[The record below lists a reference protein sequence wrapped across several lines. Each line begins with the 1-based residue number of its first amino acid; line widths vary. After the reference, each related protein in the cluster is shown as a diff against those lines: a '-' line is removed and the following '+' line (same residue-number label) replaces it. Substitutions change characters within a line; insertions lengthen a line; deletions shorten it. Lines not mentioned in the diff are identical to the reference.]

1 MRVPP
6 ARTLAHM
13 TSVDGREVITV
24 AVDLGTAELIPD
36 PSRPRGWALF
46 VDGVAQSYVD
56 LDDPLHLEFAYMRR
70 AATAVDAARRRS
82 VAIDV
87 LHLGGGALTL
97 PRYVRAT
104 RPGSRQH
111 VVERDAALYALVRE
125 HLPLPDS
132 SAVRVE
138 IASARAAMAA
148 APTNSYDVIVT
159 DVFVAARM
167 PNEVATE
174 EFVALV
180 VPALRPDGLYVVNV
194 TDLPTLAL
202 TRRLLATLRTGFAD
216 VCVVADPGMLRGR
229 RFGNCLL
236 VASPRPDG
244 LPTAGLIRS
253 RAGDGGPVG
262 LLRDAALDTF
272 IGGARPLRDATVGD
286 APIGVWTV
294 PRRAAEPDIEPPTE
308 RERSRG

>member
-1 MRVPP
+1 MCVRP
-6 ARTLAHM
+6 ARTLADM

-70 AATAVDAARRRS
+70 AATAADAARPRRMT
-82 VAIDV
+82 VDV

-97 PRYVRAT
+97 PRYIAAT

-111 VVERDAALYALVRE
+111 VVERDGSLNALVRE
-125 HLPLPDS
+125 RLPLSDDVGVS
-132 SAVRVE
+132 VE
-138 IASARAAMAA
+138 IASARAAVST
-148 APTNSYDVIVT
+148 APADSYDLIVT

-167 PNEVATE
+167 PNEVATA

-180 VPALRPDGLYVVNV
+180 VPALRSDGLYVVNV

-202 TRRLLATLRTGFAD
+202 TKRLLATLRTGFAD

-236 VASPRPDG
+236 VASRQTDG

-253 RAGDGGPVG
+253 RVGDGGPIG
-262 LLRDAALDTF
+262 LLRDAALTTF

-286 APIGVWTV
+286 TPIGVWTV